1 MQDQKQKGEAE
12 QRAAVSQL
20 GLELQQARQQLVAV
34 RKEASDS
41 KLEIDSLKRYAFA
54 RLLCLCISVLLVHVN
69 FAFGSSRCCLFW
81 YISYRL
87 TGNLQV

>member
-1 MQDQKQKGEAE
+1 MQNAARQTLQQAVQDQKQKGETE

-41 KLEIDSLKRYAFA
+41 KLEVDSLKR
-54 RLLCLCISVLLVHVN
+54 
-69 FAFGSSRCCLFW
+69 
-81 YISYRL
+81 
-87 TGNLQV
+87 

>member
-1 MQDQKQKGEAE
+1 MFDCLQSAARQTLQQAVQDQKQKGEAE

-41 KLEIDSLKRYAFA
+41 KLEIDALKR
-54 RLLCLCISVLLVHVN
+54 
-69 FAFGSSRCCLFW
+69 
-81 YISYRL
+81 
-87 TGNLQV
+87 